1 MIKARAIY
9 RSGFFFLSKFAPLK
23 VNDSLGL
30 NFNQLNFLKMSKTV
44 LTNDTYS
51 NELQVYVNQERAA
64 VDLANSVGKLL
75 FDKSIE
81 LVLFRNHLADT
92 SVTEILRL
100 HKYAAEVVGKPISV
114 FDTADLAKELYEM
127 ELAPA
132 KIDIGKLASEWLSA
146 RDHYKTHREF
156 LSDKLSNFM
165 IDAGNEIEPRD
176 VVLYG
181 FGRIGR
187 LAARELIKQAGK
199 GQQLRLRAI
208 VTRENDEVSLK
219 KRAALFENDSVH
231 GRFKGTVDIDYE
243 HKALLINGQRVYMIA
258 TNDPATV
265 DYTSYGIDNALMID
279 NTGVLKDRAGLS
291 KHLEAKGV
299 SKVILTAPGKEVP
312 NIVYGINHRDLDIE
326 NETIFSAASCTTNA
340 ICPILFTVNNALK
353 LDKGHIETV
362 HAYTND
368 QNLLDNMHK
377 KSRRGR
383 SAAINMVITET
394 GAGKAVTKVIPEL
407 ADKLT
412 ANAVRVPTPNGSLA
426 IIHAYVEK
434 PTTKDEI
441 NAIIRKQALEGD
453 LVNQI
458 YYSISE
464 ELVSSDIIGNECC
477 SVFDS
482 QATIVS
488 ADGKGI
494 VLYVWYDNEFGYTK
508 QVIRLAKYVAKVR
521 RNMYY

>member
-1 MIKARAIY
+1 M
-9 RSGFFFLSKFAPLK
+9 SNSVLS
-23 VNDSLGL
+23 
-30 NFNQLNFLKMSKTV
+30 T
-44 LTNDTYS
+44 DTYS
-51 NELQVYVNQERAA
+51 NELQVYVNQEKAA

-81 LVLFRNHLADT
+81 LVLFRNHLVDT
-92 SVTEILRL
+92 SVTEILRF

-127 ELAPA
+127 ALAPA
-132 KIDIGKLASEWLSA
+132 KIDIGKLASEWLLA
-146 RDHYKTHREF
+146 RDHYKSHREF
-156 LSDKLSNFM
+156 LNDKLSNFM
-165 IDAGNEIEPRD
+165 LEEGASIEPRD

-187 LAARELIKQAGK
+187 LAARELIRQAGK

-208 VTRENDEVSLK
+208 VTRENDEASLK

-231 GRFKGTVDIDYE
+231 GRFKGTVDVDYE
-243 HKALLINGQRVYMIA
+243 HKALIVNGQRVYMIA
-258 TNDPATV
+258 TNDPSSV
-265 DYTSYGIDNALMID
+265 DYTAYGINNALMID
-279 NTGVLKDRAGLS
+279 NTGVLKDREGLS
-291 KHLEAKGV
+291 KHLKSKGV
-299 SKVILTAPGKEVP
+299 DKVILTAPGKEVP

-353 LDKGHIETV
+353 IDKGHIETV

-383 SAAINMVITET
+383 AAAVNMVITET

-407 ADKLT
+407 ANKLT

-426 IIHAYVEK
+426 IIHAYVDK
-434 PTTKDEI
+434 ATSVDEV
-441 NAIIRKQALEGD
+441 NAIIRKQALDGD

-458 YYSISE
+458 HYSISE

-521 RNMYY
+521 RNIYY

>member
-1 MIKARAIY
+1 
-9 RSGFFFLSKFAPLK
+9 
-23 VNDSLGL
+23 
-30 NFNQLNFLKMSKTV
+30 MSQNV
-44 LTNDTYS
+44 LTPDTYS
-51 NELQVYVNQERAA
+51 NELQVYVNQEKAA
-64 VDLANSVGKLL
+64 VDLLSSVGRLL

-81 LVLFRNHLADT
+81 LVLFRNHMVDISA
-92 SVTEILRL
+92 SEILRL
-100 HKYAAEVVGKPISV
+100 HKYAAEVVRKPISI
-114 FDTADLAKELYEM
+114 FDTADLARGLFEM

-132 KIDIGKLASEWLSA
+132 KIDIGKLASEWLSE
-146 RDHYKTHREF
+146 RDHFKTQSEF
-156 LSDKLSNFM
+156 LAAKLRNFM
-165 IDAGNEIEPRD
+165 VEEGSDIEPRD
-176 VVLYG
+176 VVLFG

-187 LAARELIKQAGK
+187 LAARELVKQAGK

-208 VTRENDEVSLK
+208 VSREDDDLSLK
-219 KRAALFENDSVH
+219 KRASLFENDSVH
-231 GRFKGTVDIDYE
+231 GRFKGTVEVDYAN
-243 HKALLINGQRVYMIA
+243 KCLMVNGQRIQIIA
-258 TNDPATV
+258 AKDPGAI
-265 DYTSYGIDNALMID
+265 DYTKYGISNALLID
-279 NTGVLKDRAGLS
+279 NTGVYKDRDALS
-291 KHLEAKGV
+291 IHLKANGIE
-299 SKVILTAPGKEVP
+299 KVILTAPGKEVP

-340 ICPILFTVNNALK
+340 ICPILKSVNDAMK
-353 LDKGHIETV
+353 IQTGHIETV

-383 SAAINMVITET
+383 SAAVNMVITET

-407 ADKLT
+407 KDKLT

-426 IIHAYVEK
+426 IIHVYVDK
-434 PTTKDEI
+434 PTTREDI
-441 NAIIRKQALEGD
+441 NAVVRKSALEGD

-458 YYSISE
+458 YYSVGE
-464 ELVSSDIIGNECC
+464 ELVSSDIVGNDCC

-488 ADGKGI
+488 PDGKGI

-521 RNMYY
+521 RNIYY